1 MWNSV
6 GTHLGSLWTSIK
18 WFVTMGLGEGGTI
31 SFGRSLSLFWSLYFA
46 AIDWSLFA
54 KSGHLVDNATLLT
67 QLTVITT
74 SYAITK
80 ASDVIA
86 GAKNDLKV

>member
-1 MWNSV
+1 MFKFIFA
-6 GTHLGSLWTSIK
+6 HLGNLGTSFK
-18 WFVTMGLGEGGTI
+18 WFMTMCLGEGGTI
-31 SFGRSLSLFWSLYFA
+31 SFGRSLSAFWSLYFA
-46 AIDWSLFA
+46 AIDWNLFA

-80 ASDVIA
+80 ALRASD
-86 GAKNDLKV
+86 GAKDDPKV